1 MSIVYKLAD
10 GRLWSVEKA
19 DWIDEAQMESLA
31 RTCAATGEDEP
42 CVIEALEVIPL
53 QSAEGKSDPEYLAR
67 TLEFYGYPLGSLAL
81 ENAAGIKEAL
91 EALDTEYLTP
101 RTLAGLSVNDETAIA
116 RWQEH
121 EEKAAPLRERL
132 AELEKAE

>member
-19 DWIDEAQMESLA
+19 DWIDGVEAQSSENTDGS
-31 RTCAATGEDEP
+31 E
-42 CVIEALEVIPL
+42 IIPL

-81 ENAAGIKEAL
+81 ENVAGIKEAL
-91 EALDTEYLTP
+91 KALDTEYLTP
-101 RTLAGLSVNDETAIA
+101 RTLAGLSVNDETALA
-116 RWQEH
+116 RWREH